1 MKKIIIVD
9 YQLGNLF
16 SVNQACK
23 RIGLNASISSD
34 PKEIKNADG
43 LILPGVGAF
52 KQAMSNLKQFDLVK
66 PLNDFVES
74 GKPLFGIC
82 LGLQLLF
89 SKSDEFGETKGLG
102 FIKGSIKKFNLAEI
116 SSQENKYKIPNIGW
130 NIITQDDDQ
139 IWNKTPLNDLEN
151 NSFMYFVHSYYI
163 DPKDK
168 NIITSFS
175 KYGDF
180 IYPSSIYSKN
190 IFATQFH
197 PEKSGEI
204 GLKIYNKW
212 ALINNLK

>member
-23 RIGLNASISSD
+23 KIGLNASISSD
-34 PKEIKNADG
+34 WKEIKNADG
-43 LILPGVGAF
+43 IILPGVGAF
-52 KQAMSNLKQFDLVK
+52 KQAMLNLKQLKLIK

-89 SKSDEFGETKGLG
+89 SKSDEFGETEGLG
-102 FIKGSIKKFNLAEI
+102 YIKGSIKKFNLAEI
-116 SSQENKYKIPNIGW
+116 SSPENKYKIPNIGW
-130 NIITQDDDQ
+130 NNIFHEHNKT
-139 IWNKTPLNDLEN
+139 WNKTPLNNLNN

-163 DPKDK
+163 NPNDK

-180 IYPSSIYSKN
+180 TYPSSISSKN

-197 PEKSGEI
+197 PEKSSEI
-204 GLKIYNKW
+204 GLKIYNNW